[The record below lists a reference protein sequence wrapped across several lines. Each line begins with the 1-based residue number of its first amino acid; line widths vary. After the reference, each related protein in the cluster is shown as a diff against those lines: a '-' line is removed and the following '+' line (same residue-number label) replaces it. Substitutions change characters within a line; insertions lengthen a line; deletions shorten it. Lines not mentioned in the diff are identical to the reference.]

1 MEIRGK
7 KKREFET
14 KLRKHIGIIY
24 SLFDSRA
31 GREVLEK
38 VMQNLDLIKEELN
51 VAHRAFDALLEEQSA
66 NGGAYR
72 DFDLC
77 DREYA
82 KCLIRLSERLC

>member
-1 MEIRGK
+1 M
-7 KKREFET
+7 

-24 SLFDSRA
+24 SLFDSRV

-38 VMQNLDLIKEELN
+38 EMENLDSIKEELN
-51 VAHRAFDALLEEQSA
+51 VAHRAFDALLEEESA
-66 NGGAYR
+66 KGAAYH

-82 KCLIRLSERLC
+82 EPISNWN